1 MINLARRFA
10 PRILKRAASAYIVG
24 IEPADALSK
33 AREIAAQGFG
43 ATIGYWDDGRCL
55 PSEIATKHLET
66 LDQLE
71 LSGLDCALSV
81 KLPPLG
87 DQHHLVAGI
96 VERAR
101 EIGVPV
107 IFDSHAPESS
117 DAIFRAMEQ
126 VGPEGVGCAIPGRWR
141 RSLDDVERAI
151 QLGIRVRVVKGE
163 WPDPEE
169 PDMDMCAGFLA
180 IIDRLA
186 GRATFVNVATHDPRV
201 ASEAIR
207 RLAAKGTPC
216 EQELLFP
223 LPMEPVV
230 QSARSAGIETRV
242 YISFGSGWLPYS
254 LSKFTKKPQI
264 LFWLMRDLLRGKRSK

>member
-1 MINLARRFA
+1 MINHAKRLAH
-10 PRILKRAASAYIVG
+10 RIFKRAAGAYIVG

-33 AREIAAQGFG
+33 AREIAAQEFT
-43 ATIGYWDDGRCL
+43 ATIGYWDDGCSL
-55 PSEIATKHLET
+55 PTEVAARHFET

-71 LSGLDCALSV
+71 ASGLDCALSV
-81 KLPPLG
+81 KLPPLK

-107 IFDSHAPESS
+107 IFDSHAPEAS
-117 DAIFRAMEQ
+117 DAIFRAIEK
-126 VGPEGVGCAIPGRWR
+126 VGPDGVGCAIPGRWR

-169 PDMDMCAGFLA
+169 PDMDMCAGYLA

-186 GRATFVNVATHDPRV
+186 GRGSFVNVATHDARV
-201 ASEAIR
+201 ASEAIQ
-207 RLAAKGTPC
+207 RLKAKDTPC

-230 QSARSAGIETRV
+230 QSARAAGIETRV
-242 YISFGSGWLPYS
+242 YIPFGSGWLPYS
-254 LSKFTKKPQI
+254 LSKLTKRPQVI
-264 LFWLMRDLLRGKRSK
+264 FWLMRDLLRGRRSK